1 MVCCRS
7 CGYVGCRNL
16 SRRSHGLYDDTSL
29 SGRYHLK
36 TSEVINSM
44 YLAWNTLSLVH
55 VMEFPTEGKEP
66 GSRMMFIDSG
76 TAATGI
82 SDLSPD
88 VCAVLAE
95 HADEV
100 GKPSMIAY
108 VGNAHPKI
116 LIIGSSA
123 GEQVLDVLKARASSI
138 ASSTP
143 TGFLSRARNGDV
155 GSYSGVLGESSA

>member
-1 MVCCRS
+1 M
-7 CGYVGCRNL
+7 
-16 SRRSHGLYDDTSL
+16 H
-29 SGRYHLK
+29 
-36 TSEVINSM
+36 
-44 YLAWNTLSLVH
+44 LAWNTLSLVH

-66 GSRMMFIDSG
+66 GSRMMLIDSG

-100 GKPSMIAY
+100 GKPSVIAY
-108 VGNAHPKI
+108 VGNAHRKI

-123 GEQVLDVLKARASSI
+123 GEQVLDVFEGSREFNCLQHSDRFPVASQKR
-138 ASSTP
+138 SS
-143 TGFLSRARNGDV
+143 RR
-155 GSYSGVLGESSA
+155 

>member
-1 MVCCRS
+1 
-7 CGYVGCRNL
+7 
-16 SRRSHGLYDDTSL
+16 
-29 SGRYHLK
+29 
-36 TSEVINSM
+36 M

-143 TGFLSRARNGDV
+143 TGFLSRARRGCGKLQWGLGRIV
-155 GSYSGVLGESSA
+155 GYPEAIAGRLCEAALDKMFVGHR